1 MRSSTSRA
9 SRARAKTSEF
19 NNRLQSAHAACF
31 MASLHVCLDGG
42 HDHINKRIIHE
53 AD

>member
-1 MRSSTSRA
+1 
-9 SRARAKTSEF
+9 
-19 NNRLQSAHAACF
+19 
-31 MASLHVCLDGG
+31 MASLKVCLDGG